1 MAPYSNKQ
9 RRILYLIE
17 NAALPPG
24 HAAPFYIFLT
34 QDSAHCMETDK
45 EDLMSLCFHET
56 PAMPDLREKAAMS
69 RIS

>member
-1 MAPYSNKQ
+1 MQTPS
-9 RRILYLIE
+9 I
-17 NAALPPG
+17 
-24 HAAPFYIFLT
+24 IFLT

>member
-1 MAPYSNKQ
+1 M
-9 RRILYLIE
+9 
-17 NAALPPG
+17 PPG
-24 HAAPFYIFLT
+24 HADPFYIFLT

-45 EDLMSLCFHET
+45 EDLMSLCFHGT